1 MIKNTLNKWKNLFDT
16 ALNNDL
22 NIFILI
28 ILAIH
33 TNWDHF
39 NEKVVCDQKNKERIR
54 WITKI
59 TCKQK

>member
-1 MIKNTLNKWKNLFDT
+1 MIKKTLNKWKNLFDT

-22 NIFILI
+22 TIFTLI

-39 NEKVVCDQKNKERIR
+39 NAKPSVIK
-54 WITKI
+54 KI
-59 TCKQK
+59 KRE